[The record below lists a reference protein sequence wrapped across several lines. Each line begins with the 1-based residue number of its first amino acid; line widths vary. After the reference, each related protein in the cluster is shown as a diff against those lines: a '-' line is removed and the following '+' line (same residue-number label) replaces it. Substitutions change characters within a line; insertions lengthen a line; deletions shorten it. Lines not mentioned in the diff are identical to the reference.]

1 MHQKL
6 EIIIFLL
13 LRNKIEHFSL
23 LDTPVFI
30 HFNKIKK
37 KFKSKFKHDSPNW
50 IAYKYKQQVV

>member
-1 MHQKL
+1 
-6 EIIIFLL
+6 
-13 LRNKIEHFSL
+13 
-23 LDTPVFI
+23 VFI